1 MSPHTPGPWRAAL
14 DPDWQ
19 RREDEHRVEVAC
31 IPHGCWDAIDVFGP
45 KAAHHDCDSPAQHI
59 ANARLIAS
67 APEMYEALK
76 TLVAQILDYERA
88 NNLSPSPGRKYCWD
102 STERA
107 VAAIAKAEGE

>member
-1 MSPHTPGPWRAAL
+1 MSTHTRGPWRAAL

-67 APEMYEALK
+67 APEMYEALQQIAFADRDELNDGAS
-76 TLVAQILDYERA
+76 LVWQM
-88 NNLSPSPGRKYCWD
+88 
-102 STERA
+102 
-107 VAAIAKAEGE
+107 VAAALAKAEGK